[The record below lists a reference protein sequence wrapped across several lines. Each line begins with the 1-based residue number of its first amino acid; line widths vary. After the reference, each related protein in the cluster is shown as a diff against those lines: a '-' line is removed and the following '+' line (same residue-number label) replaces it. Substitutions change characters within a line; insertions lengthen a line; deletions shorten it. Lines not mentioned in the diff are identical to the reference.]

1 MKTAGRWPKRSA
13 PITRPGTI
21 LSQMP
26 SSAMPSNMAWL
37 MATPV
42 ASAMASRLKSD
53 SSMPS

>member
-1 MKTAGRWPKRSA
+1 MKTAGRWPRSA

-26 SSAMPSNMAWL
+26 SSAMLSNMAWL
-37 MATPV
+37 RAMPV
-42 ASAMASRLKSD
+42 DSAMVSRLKSD